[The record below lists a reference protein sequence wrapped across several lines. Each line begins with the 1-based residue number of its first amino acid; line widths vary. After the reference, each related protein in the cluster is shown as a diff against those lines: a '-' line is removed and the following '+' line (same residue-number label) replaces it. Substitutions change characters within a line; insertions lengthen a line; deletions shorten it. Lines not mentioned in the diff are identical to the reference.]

1 LQCISIKFNVNR
13 FLNSQTFEKAGTMA
27 ESDLFLF
34 VSHVAEDRDAA
45 MEIVDEL
52 ERRGVKCW
60 IAPRNVTP
68 GSRFDDDIADAIDAS
83 RAMLL
88 IFSGLCNE
96 SEYIHREV
104 TVAGESQKII
114 IPFRI
119 EDVQPRRGLRVRLS
133 DLHWIDGFVSRERAI
148 EQVTRHFISPQA
160 AAQQG
165 QQEAEERP
173 RPELE
178 PRQWEKEHRRQEAER
193 RQRQEAGQRQK
204 PAMDLPEDEPA
215 QNRDEQS
222 AGGARPGRKP
232 LVIGLGGATAMLI
245 LGLALARSGVLHVPV
260 SWQAAASSESNV
272 QSPAA
277 PPAHMSLPPATPTP
291 PLAAAGPAPPPP
303 TPAPPMLL
311 ETATIAPPPPTARAL
326 ESPRTAAPLAPVP
339 APLVVS
345 RFDGTWEGS
354 ITCPPT
360 ADARGYSFS
369 FLARVSNGDFHAQH
383 GMEGTNESLTYDGKI
398 LADGT
403 AEIWAH
409 GLTGPSAYTLGHLPP
424 GSPVRYRVTGRF
436 EVTTGTGIRTD
447 GRPCNLSFT
456 KK

>member
-1 LQCISIKFNVNR
+1 
-13 FLNSQTFEKAGTMA
+13 MA
-27 ESDLFLF
+27 EPDLFLF

-52 ERRGVKCW
+52 ERRGVNCW

-68 GSRFDDDIADAIDAS
+68 GNRFDDDIADAIDAS

-88 IFSGLCNE
+88 IFSDLCNE

-148 EQVTRHFISPQA
+148 EQVTRHFISPKS
-160 AAQQG
+160 AAQQR
-165 QQEAEERP
+165 QQKAAQEAEEGP
-173 RPELE
+173 RQELE
-178 PRQWEKEHRRQEAER
+178 PRQQEEGRRRQEAER
-193 RQRQEAGQRQK
+193 RRQEAEQRQWRG
-204 PAMDLPEDEPA
+204 MDPRDDEPA

-222 AGGARPGRKP
+222 AVRVRPSRKP
-232 LVIGLGGATAMLI
+232 LVVGLVAATAMLM
-245 LGLALARSGVLHVPV
+245 LVLALARSSVFHVPA
-260 SWQAAASSESNV
+260 SRQAATNSEPNV
-272 QSPAA
+272 QSPPV
-277 PPAHMSLPPATPTP
+277 PPAPMSLTSATPTP
-291 PLAAAGPAPPPP
+291 PLAPVGPAPPPP
-303 TPAPPMLL
+303 TPAPTTPP
-311 ETATIAPPPPTARAL
+311 ETATIAPPPPTAPAL
-326 ESPRTAAPLAPVP
+326 ESPRTSAPLAPVP
-339 APLVVS
+339 APAVVS
-345 RFDGTWEGS
+345 RFDGTWEGT
-354 ITCPPT
+354 ITCPPS

-369 FLARVSNGDFHAQH
+369 FSARVSNGTFRAQH
-383 GMEGTNESLTYDGKI
+383 GMEGTNDSLTYDGKI

-409 GLTGPSAYTLGHLPP
+409 GLTGPSTYALGHLPP

-436 EVTTGTGIRTD
+436 DVTTGTGIRTD
-447 GRPCNLSFT
+447 GRPCKLSFA
-456 KK
+456 KE